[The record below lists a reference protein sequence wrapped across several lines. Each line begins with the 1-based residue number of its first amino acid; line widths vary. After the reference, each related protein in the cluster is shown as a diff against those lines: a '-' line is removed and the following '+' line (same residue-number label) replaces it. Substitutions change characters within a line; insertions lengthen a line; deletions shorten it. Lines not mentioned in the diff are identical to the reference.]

1 MYLISLLLALHAIL
15 LISASNWSRKS
26 ACPLWNIL
34 TGLESSPTGLEL
46 CLWARKITKC
56 YRVYAKGTLWWWC
69 RCWEQIQQRNPAKG
83 LLCTAVC
90 VCYGAVCGHEMFSCC
105 FCCLVLLLACLL
117 NFVWTISISAWNKFK
132 TCSALITYQQTLILC
147 INTTSASSAIKLLT
161 PLKMQKAV

>member
-1 MYLISLLLALHAIL
+1 MLFSL
-15 LISASNWSRKS
+15 SAPQIEAES

-56 YRVYAKGTLWWWC
+56 YRVYAKGTLWWWR

-105 FCCLVLLLACLL
+105 LVLLMACLL
-117 NFVWTISISAWNKFK
+117 NFSAWNKFK
-132 TCSALITYQQTLILC
+132 RCSAMITYQQTLILC